1 MTYFL
6 ADTENIADRWYCSA
20 LDAEP
25 GDVFLLFYSDR
36 SNKRQGFDIFAQASL
51 RGVNFRFI
59 KCYNKRENAL
69 DFQLTAYLG
78 VLFASHPDDRFV
90 ILSRDE
96 GFDSAVLF
104 LQDLGADVRRF
115 APPVRAVIPAPALAR
130 TYDEAVLPADPIPA
144 TPSGGSLPDD
154 VLAVLP
160 APKSEI
166 RRFIDSLPS
175 CDRGVAGYYETGLLE
190 LGVTGERDLAEAVE
204 ILYEAMKAPLGA
216 RRAATYKAFLHKYGI
231 KDGQARYRP
240 IKDFVAGIAANGPV
254 PEQVPDAGPESEP
267 VLPTPSA
274 GESDP
279 KDEVPAPESPVP
291 ASRMLQDACPGL
303 SLSLQHKIMRSL
315 VTAIQTDDRAAA
327 YRHALEGFLEP
338 GQADEV
344 YSRTEHILHA
354 MVPMPQNGSG
364 KDPGGGFRS
373 ALEADIASACP
384 ELTEAQVAEVHS
396 AMAEAKRINPKN
408 LAAGYG
414 MTLKR
419 VFPDPAVKK
428 SVFTRTKGL
437 LPRA

>member
-6 ADTENIADRWYCSA
+6 ADTENIADRWYGSA
-20 LDAEP
+20 LDAGP
-25 GDVFLLFYSDR
+25 GDVFLLFYSD
-36 SNKRQGFDIFAQASL
+36 SSKKRQDFDIFARASL
-51 RGVNFRFI
+51 RGVNFRFV

-78 VLFASHPDDRFV
+78 VLFASHPNDRFV

-96 GFDSAVLF
+96 GFDPAVLF
-104 LQDLGADVRRF
+104 LQDLGADVQRF

-130 TYDEAVLPADPIPA
+130 TYGEAVLPTDSVPA

-154 VLAVLP
+154 APAVRP
-160 APKSEI
+160 APKTEVQ
-166 RRFIDSLPS
+166 RFIDSLPC

-190 LGVTGERDLAEAVE
+190 LGVTGERDLAEAVA
-204 ILYEAMKAPLGA
+204 ILYEAMKAPPGA
-216 RRAATYKAFLHKYGI
+216 RRAATYRAFMRRYGI
-231 KDGQARYRP
+231 KDGQSRYRP
-240 IKDFVAGIAANGPV
+240 IKDFAAGIAANGPV
-254 PEQVPDAGPESEP
+254 PEQAPDTGSKGKP

-274 GESDP
+274 SEGDP
-279 KDEVPAPESPVP
+279 EDEIPTPGSPVP
-291 ASRMLQDACPGL
+291 ASRMLQETCPGL

-327 YRHALEGFLEP
+327 YRHGLEEFLEP

-344 YSRTEHILHA
+344 YLRTEHILRA
-354 MVPMPQNGSG
+354 MVPMPQE
-364 KDPGGGFRS
+364 DHGGGSRS

-384 ELTEAQVAEVHS
+384 ELEEEKISEIRS
-396 AMAEAKRINPKN
+396 AMAEAKRKNPKN
-408 LAAGYG
+408 HAAGYG
-414 MTLKR
+414 MTLKS

-428 SVFTRTKGL
+428 SVYARTKGL

>member
-6 ADTENIADRWYCSA
+6 ADTENIADRWYSSA
-20 LDAEP
+20 LDADP
-25 GDVFLLFYSDR
+25 GDVFLLFYSD
-36 SNKRQGFDIFAQASL
+36 SGKKRQSYDIFTRASL
-51 RGVNFRFI
+51 QGVNFRFV

-78 VLFASHPDDRFV
+78 ILFASHPNDRFV

-96 GFDSAVLF
+96 GFDPAVLF

-115 APPVRAVIPAPALAR
+115 APPVRTVIPAPALAR
-130 TYDEAVLPADPIPA
+130 TYDEAVLPADPASA
-144 TPSGGSLPDD
+144 TPSSGSLPDD
-154 VLAVLP
+154 TPAVLP
-160 APKSEI
+160 VPKSEA
-166 RRFIDSLPS
+166 RQFIDSLPS
-175 CDRGVAGYYETGLLE
+175 CDRGVAGYYEKGLLK

-204 ILYEAMKAPLGA
+204 VLYEAMKAPPSA
-216 RRAATYKAFLHKYGI
+216 RKAATYRAFLRRYGI

-254 PEQVPDAGPESEP
+254 PEQASDAGLESEP
-267 VLPTPSA
+267 IPPTPSV

-279 KDEVPAPESPVP
+279 EDEVPVPGPPVP
-291 ASRMLQDACPGL
+291 VSRMLQEACPGL
-303 SLSLQHKIMRSL
+303 SLSLQHKIKRSM

-327 YRHALEGFLEP
+327 YRHGLEEFLES

-344 YSRTEHILHA
+344 YLRTEHILRT
-354 MVPMPQNGSG
+354 MVPMPHDSSG
-364 KDPGGGFRS
+364 KDPGSRSRS

-384 ELTEAQVAEVHS
+384 ELAEDKIS
-396 AMAEAKRINPKN
+396 EIRLAMAEAKRVNPKSP
-408 LAAGYG
+408 AAGYG
-414 MTLKR
+414 MTLKD

-428 SVFTRTKGL
+428 SVYARTKGL